1 MNNNTNINLTLNEMI
16 LPKKNMLIY
25 CIYIIVGYSI
35 TLVSFTFKLPQIYS
49 IIKNKSTKSISTLSN
64 YFDFYSILFQG
75 LYSLHKNLSIVIYL
89 EYFSTTLQNI
99 TIIFLSWIY
108 SEKESS
114 NLKYI
119 LRLIFLISTPYIIF
133 ISIINNGNYIS
144 NSIWNIMVL
153 CGLPFMTISR
163 LSQMKSIYINKS
175 SGSVSLM
182 SFVMRAVKNFFKVW
196 IILYEAVNWQ
206 LIINQ
211 GYYGILT
218 LGVIFMILKYNKSQI
233 LPYDKDM
240 LKTTN

>member
-1 MNNNTNINLTLNEMI
+1 MKNDTNLNLTFNEII
-16 LPKKNMLIY
+16 LPKKNMFIY
-25 CIYIIVGYSI
+25 CIYIIIGYSI

-99 TIIFLSWIY
+99 TIIILSWIY

-114 NLKYI
+114 NLKYF
-119 LRLIFLISTPYIIF
+119 LRIFFLISTPYIIF

-196 IILYEAVNWQ
+196 IILYETVNWQ

>member
-1 MNNNTNINLTLNEMI
+1 MKNDTNLNLTFNEII
-16 LPKKNMLIY
+16 LPKKNMFIY
-25 CIYIIVGYSI
+25 CIYIIIGYSI

-99 TIIFLSWIY
+99 TIIILSWIY

-114 NLKYI
+114 NVNYF

-196 IILYEAVNWQ
+196 INLYETINWQ

>member
-1 MNNNTNINLTLNEMI
+1 MNNDTNLNLTLNEII

-49 IIKNKSTKSISTLSN
+49 ILKNKSTKSISTLSN

-89 EYFSTTLQNI
+89 EYFSTTLQNT

-114 NLKYI
+114 NLKYF
-119 LRLIFLISTPYIIF
+119 LRIFFLISTPYIIF
-133 ISIINNGNYIS
+133 IAIINNGNYIS

-175 SGSVSLM
+175 AGSVSLM

-196 IILYEAVNWQ
+196 IILYETINWQ

-211 GYYGILT
+211 GYYGILA
-218 LGVIFMILKYNKSQI
+218 LGVIYMILKYNKSPI
-233 LPYDKDM
+233 LPYDKKM
-240 LKTTN
+240 SKTVN

>member
-1 MNNNTNINLTLNEMI
+1 
-16 LPKKNMLIY
+16 MLIY
-25 CIYIIVGYSI
+25 CIYIIIGYSI

-196 IILYEAVNWQ
+196 IILYETVNWQ

>member
-25 CIYIIVGYSI
+25 CIYIIIGYSI

-144 NSIWNIMVL
+144 NSIWNI
-153 CGLPFMTISR
+153 F
-163 LSQMKSIYINKS
+163 
-175 SGSVSLM
+175 
-182 SFVMRAVKNFFKVW
+182 
-196 IILYEAVNWQ
+196 E
-206 LIINQ
+206 
-211 GYYGILT
+211 
-218 LGVIFMILKYNKSQI
+218 VI
-233 LPYDKDM
+233 
-240 LKTTN
+240 

>member
-1 MNNNTNINLTLNEMI
+1 MNNDTNLNLTLNEII

-49 IIKNKSTKSISTLSN
+49 ILKNKSTKSISTLSN

-89 EYFSTTLQNI
+89 EYFSTTLQNT

-114 NLKYI
+114 NLKYF
-119 LRLIFLISTPYIIF
+119 LRIFFLISTPYIIF
-133 ISIINNGNYIS
+133 IAIINNGNYIS

-175 SGSVSLM
+175 AGSVSLM

-196 IILYEAVNWQ
+196 IILYETVNWQ

>member
-1 MNNNTNINLTLNEMI
+1 MNNTNISSQINNYI
-16 LPKKNMLIY
+16 IAPKRNNLIY
-25 CIYIIVGYSI
+25 FLYIIIGYSI

-75 LYSLHKNLSIVIYL
+75 LYSLHKHLSIIIYF
-89 EYFSTTLQNI
+89 EYFSTTLQNL

-108 SEKESS
+108 SEKEATNS
-114 NLKYI
+114 KYFLRI
-119 LRLIFLISTPYIIF
+119 LFIITTPYIIF
-133 ISIINNGNYIS
+133 ISTVNNGNNIS
-144 NSIWNIMVL
+144 NSVWNIMVL

-163 LSQMKSIYINKS
+163 ISQMKSIYINQS

-182 SFVMRAVKNFFKVW
+182 SFLMRAVKNFFFVC

-211 GYYGILT
+211 AYYGILT
-218 LGVIFMILKYNKSQI
+218 VGVIYMILKYNKNDL
-233 LPYDKDM
+233 LPYDKKIS
-240 LKTTN
+240 KTIN

>member
-25 CIYIIVGYSI
+25 CIYIIIGYSI

-196 IILYEAVNWQ
+196 IILYETVNWQ

>member
-1 MNNNTNINLTLNEMI
+1 MNNDTNLNLTLNEII

-114 NLKYI
+114 NLKYF
-119 LRLIFLISTPYIIF
+119 LRIFFFISTPYIIF
-133 ISIINNGNYIS
+133 IAIINNGNYIS

-175 SGSVSLM
+175 AGSVSLM

-196 IILYEAVNWQ
+196 IILYETINWQ

>member
-1 MNNNTNINLTLNEMI
+1 MKNDTNLNLTFNKII
-16 LPKKNMLIY
+16 LPKKNMFIY
-25 CIYIIVGYSI
+25 CIYIIIGYSI

-196 IILYEAVNWQ
+196 IILYETVNWQ